1 MTLECYEHDVDHP
14 NETKDAFRARFL
26 ASLPKLI
33 ANAKEWKDRHCNVL
47 IVHDELRYENF
58 GEWLKQKLVFW
69 RPPLVRNL
77 PSKAQWACEA
87 LSEEGHTFEI
97 GYCGGFEYRPC
108 YVAIFLIVSGT
119 C

>member
-58 GEWLKQKLVFW
+58 GDWLKQKLVFW